1 MDCLPPEPKKLSNG
15 NCFDK
20 HRNCNILNIYYIQ
33 YITILIYAKGLTSN
47 LILKSVKS
55 SNEFFSKQDK

>member
-20 HRNCNILNIYYIQ
+20 HKNCNYIE
-33 YITILIYAKGLTSN
+33 YLLYSI
-47 LILKSVKS
+47 
-55 SNEFFSKQDK
+55 